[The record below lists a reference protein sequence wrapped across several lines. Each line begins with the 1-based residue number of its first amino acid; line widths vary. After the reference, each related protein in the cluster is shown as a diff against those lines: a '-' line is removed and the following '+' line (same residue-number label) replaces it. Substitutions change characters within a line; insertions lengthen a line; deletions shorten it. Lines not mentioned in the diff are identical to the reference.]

1 MDETSRDEEGRAPL
15 YFSPTPKAL
24 MPTNESGANTPR
36 NSIIGGTE
44 RSLDKK
50 TRTDD
55 DDDRQLLAR
64 RRRRAADRR
73 SADCEKP
80 LEMVETPRRLSDRD
94 ECLLHGCR
102 NRRYQRRRHHSFSNS
117 SPSPINKN
125 KKIKS
130 STPIKAAAKRSA
142 SEESHRRRV
151 TVRPS
156 ADQSD
161 QTTVLL
167 STPSTPTSP
176 GIDASKSTE
185 DLSDDLAAATI

>member
-50 TRTDD
+50 NHTD

-80 LEMVETPRRLSDRD
+80 LETVETPRRLSDRD

-130 STPIKAAAKRSA
+130 STPIKATAKRSA
-142 SEESHRRRV
+142 SEDGAHRRV

-156 ADQSD
+156 TADQSD

-167 STPSTPTSP
+167 STPSTQTSP